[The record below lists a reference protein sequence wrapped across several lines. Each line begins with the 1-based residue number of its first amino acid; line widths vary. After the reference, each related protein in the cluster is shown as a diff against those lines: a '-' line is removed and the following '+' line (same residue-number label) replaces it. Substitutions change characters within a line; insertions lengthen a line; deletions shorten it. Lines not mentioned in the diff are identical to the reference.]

1 MSKGK
6 TMTILHKNLSLLD
19 VNVKFDPVG
28 GMKFSGYASK
38 FNDIDSYNDTIAPGA
53 YKNTLSN
60 RKRPVRMRW
69 NHYGEI
75 IGKWVILKED
85 DFGLYVEGE
94 LTPNHSKAEDVY
106 ALLKHGAIDGLSI
119 GFYLKEF
126 DIKEDGVRVIKEAE
140 LVEISVVEEPADLG
154 ATIGDVKSELTEMKT
169 LKEIETL
176 LRDAGKFSRAE
187 ATAIVSRVK
196 SIGEPSDS
204 EQNQDAKAILAVAM
218 KLKTL

>member
-1 MSKGK
+1 
-6 TMTILHKNLSLLD
+6 MTILHKNINLSE
-19 VNVKFDPVG
+19 VQVKFDPVG

-53 YKNTLSN
+53 YTKTLEN
-60 RKRPVRMRW
+60 RKRPIQLRW

-75 IGKWVILKED
+75 IGKWIMIRED
-85 DFGLYVEGE
+85 DYGLYVEGE
-94 LTPNHSKAEDVY
+94 LTPKHRKAEDVY

-119 GFYLKEF
+119 GFYLRDF
-126 DIKEDGVRVIKEAE
+126 DVKPDGVRVIKEAE

-154 ATIGDVKSELTEMKT
+154 ATVNDVKSTLNEMKT

-176 LRDAGKFSRAE
+176 LRDAGKFSKAE
-187 ATAIVSRVK
+187 STAIVSRVK
-196 SIGEPSDS
+196 AISEQSDS
-204 EQNQDAKAILAVAM
+204 DELKEESIDAKTALAIAF

>member
-1 MSKGK
+1 
-6 TMTILHKNLSLLD
+6 MTILHKNLNLSEVQVKLD
-19 VNVKFDPVG
+19 QSG

-38 FNDIDSYNDTIAPGA
+38 FNDIDSYNDTIMPGA
-53 YKNTLSN
+53 YTKTLQN
-60 RKRPVRMRW
+60 RERPIRLRW

-75 IGKWVILKED
+75 IGKWVTLKED
-85 DFGLYVEGE
+85 DYGLYVEGE

-119 GFYLKEF
+119 GFYLKDYESRA
-126 DIKEDGVRVIKEAE
+126 DGVRVIKEAE
-140 LVEISVVEEPADLG
+140 LVEISIVEEPADLG
-154 ATIGDVKSELTEMKT
+154 AIIGDVKSALTEMKT

-176 LRDAGKFSRAE
+176 LRDAGRFSKAE

-196 SIGEPSDS
+196 AIGEQSDS
-204 EQNQDAKAILAVAM
+204 DKPKENGMDAKTALAIAL

>member
-1 MSKGK
+1 
-6 TMTILHKNLSLLD
+6 MTILHKNINLTD
-19 VNVKFDPVG
+19 VQVKLDPVG

-53 YKNTLSN
+53 YAKTLEN
-60 RKRPVRMRW
+60 RTRPIRLRW

-75 IGKWVILKED
+75 IGKWVMIRED
-85 DFGLYVEGE
+85 DYGLYVEGE

-106 ALLKHGAIDGLSI
+106 ASLKHGAIDGLSI
-119 GFYLKEF
+119 GFYLREF
-126 DIKEDGVRVIKEAE
+126 EVKPDGIRVIKEAE

-154 ATIGDVKSELTEMKT
+154 AIIGDVKSAVTEMKT

-187 ATAIVSRVK
+187 ATAIVSKVK

-204 EQNQDAKAILAVAM
+204 EKKNQEDAKAILAIAL
-218 KLKTL
+218 KLQSL

>member
-1 MSKGK
+1 
-6 TMTILHKNLSLLD
+6 MTILHKSIGLQD
-19 VNVKFDPVG
+19 VSVKFDPVG

-38 FNDIDSYNDTIAPGA
+38 FNDIDSYNDTIAPSA
-53 YKNTLSN
+53 YTKTLEN

-75 IGKWVILKED
+75 IGKWITIRED
-85 DFGLYVEGE
+85 DYGLYVEGE

-119 GFYLKEF
+119 AFYLKDF
-126 DIKEDGVRVIKEAE
+126 DIKHDGVRVLKEID

-154 ATIGDVKSELTEMKT
+154 ARIEDIKSAVTEAKT

-176 LRDAGKFSRAE
+176 LRDAGKFSRTE

-196 SIGEPSDS
+196 SIVEPSDS
-204 EQNQDAKAILAVAM
+204 ETKPQLDAKAVLAIAM